1 VWELAQQPHGSREVQ
16 QALSSA
22 NNSEDFLAL
31 ACELSGHVV
40 EAMQCPH
47 ANYVL
52 QSCISAD
59 VPAAVQLVMREIID
73 AGAEAVLQAAR
84 HRFGCRVI
92 ERLFEVCTV
101 PELGLLDELSA
112 LADCLIDDACA
123 LCLHPYGNYTMQH
136 LLLHGL
142 EEHRKQLHRFLKERV
157 LDMAAHFYASA
168 VIGQALQHGLED
180 DKLELARALVRS
192 PGLLNAMARSR
203 HGRAAADL
211 AVEAVR
217 NDGTEEAQREQKAI

>member
-1 VWELAQQPHGSREVQ
+1 VQ

-22 NNSEDFLAL
+22 RTTEDFMAL
-31 ACELSGHVV
+31 VGELSGHVV

-52 QSCISAD
+52 QSSILVD
-59 VPAAVQLVMREIID
+59 VPAAVRLIMREIID
-73 AGAEAVLQAAR
+73 AGAEVVLQAAR

-101 PELGLLDELSA
+101 PEVGSLDDISA

-123 LCLHPYGNYTMQH
+123 LCLHPYGNYTIQH
-136 LLLHGL
+136 VLLHGMQ
-142 EEHRKQLHRFLKERV
+142 EHRKQLHRFLKERV
-157 LDMAAHFYASA
+157 VDMASNFYASA
-168 VIGQALQHGLED
+168 VVGQALQCGSES

-192 PGLLNAMARSR
+192 PGLLTAMARSR
-203 HGRAAADL
+203 HGRTAAQL
-211 AVEAVR
+211 ASEAVR
-217 NDGTEEAQREQKAI
+217 NDEMPGRSAS